1 MRVKNVSANVRGTAP
16 GLKKCTAA
24 WSVGSRMVW
33 TKSPAMECVTTPRAG
48 RTLVVDPDRLRA
60 QVPVWPL
67 RLDDSDGGEIVNMW
81 KRILVAAVI
90 SWAYSVTLGLLFA
103 VAVSEDRSLRTLLLP
118 AVVPVALIGSTIVA
132 IAITPVAIWSMRT
145 GARNLCFYG
154 PILWI
159 ALAAYV
165 VFAIPRA
172 GHYGQY
178 GLLFL
183 AVLGAVILGFIPAR

>member
-1 MRVKNVSANVRGTAP
+1 VEKIM
-16 GLKKCTAA
+16 
-24 WSVGSRMVW
+24 
-33 TKSPAMECVTTPRAG
+33 
-48 RTLVVDPDRLRA
+48 TL
-60 QVPVWPL
+60 
-67 RLDDSDGGEIVNMW
+67 W
-81 KRILVAAVI
+81 KRILVAAVM

-103 VAVSEDRSLRTLLLP
+103 VAVSENHSLRTLLLP

-132 IAITPVAIWSMRT
+132 IAITPVAFWSVRT
-145 GARNLCFYG
+145 GARNLWFYG

-165 VFAIPRA
+165 VFAIPKA

-183 AVLGAVILGFIPAR
+183 AVLGLIALGFIPARRREG